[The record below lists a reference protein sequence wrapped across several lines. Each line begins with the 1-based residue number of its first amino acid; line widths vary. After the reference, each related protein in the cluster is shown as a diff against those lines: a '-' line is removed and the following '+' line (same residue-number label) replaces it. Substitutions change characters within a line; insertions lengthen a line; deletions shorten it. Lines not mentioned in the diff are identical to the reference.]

1 MINRAENDL
10 DNRLVNEV
18 ASIRRELLQIKTNQ
32 AIGGDV
38 LAFDVFPAL
47 SSAPSSVGPITVPSN
62 EYTIINVFI
71 APAQYRLTLVN
82 ALMTVYIDNWNTDY
96 RWPGGNSIDPSLF
109 DVTIFEDL
117 QGFNLGTK
125 SHKFI
130 CVVKNNDVS
139 AHNIY
144 LTVRVILPR
153 LTGTT

>member
-32 AIGGDV
+32 AIGGDI
-38 LAFDVFPAL
+38 LTFDMFPSIGSPAT
-47 SSAPSSVGPITVPSN
+47 SAGPITVPSN
-62 EYTIINVFI
+62 DKTIINVYI
-71 APAQYRLTLVN
+71 QPAQERLTLVN
-82 ALMTVYIDNWNTDY
+82 ALMTVYIDNYDGDY
-96 RWPGGNSIDPSLF
+96 RWPGGNSIDPALF

-117 QGFNLGTK
+117 AGFNIGTK
-125 SHKFI
+125 LHKFVAVI
-130 CVVKNNDVS
+130 SNNDTS
-139 AHNIY
+139 AHDIY